1 MRDLTVPEQKEIWDR
16 RNANESLKS
25 LPPDPRVLQY
35 MGNFPHLARRAL
47 DIGCGNGRHLKQ
59 LAEIGWRCTGID
71 WSNEALQQTRAALAG
86 HEMTTSIIN
95 SDFRRLGFSG
105 NYFHMILAI
114 DAIHHGRLKDLMR
127 SIAEIKRVK
136 AISGEALLSLPGMRN
151 APAQDQAEWIEE
163 QTVILPSGLEVGI
176 PHHFIREEEI
186 GNLFR
191 AFRNVAAERVVLPM
205 PPGVEPLHKE
215 HENEWFWIRV
225 SG

>member
-1 MRDLTVPEQKEIWDR
+1 MRDLTVPELKEIWDR

-35 MGNFPHLARRAL
+35 IGDFPHQARRAL

-71 WSNEALQQTRAALAG
+71 WSNEALLQTRDALAG
-86 HEMTTSIIN
+86 HEMTTTVLN
-95 SDFRRLGFSG
+95 KDFRRMGFSG

-114 DAIHHGRLKDLMR
+114 DVIHHGRSKDLKR

-136 AISGEALLSLPGMRN
+136 AISGEALLSLPGLRN
-151 APAQDQAEWIEE
+151 APAQDQAEWIED
-163 QTVILPSGLEVGI
+163 QTVILPNGLEVGI

-205 PPGVEPLHKE
+205 PPGKKPLHKG